1 MDAACPLLLSC
12 MQAGKKYTIIA
23 FALPSGA
30 NVGQIGVLS
39 LTVTAP
45 GSSPQ
50 GPSPPPPRSGLA
62 LGVAP

>member
-50 GPSPPPPRSGLA
+50 GPSPPPP
-62 LGVAP
+62 